1 MTPPV
6 TVLHEILKRSGFSAV
21 TKEKYRGVID
31 RWISYAGA
39 DPKSWTRERAQDF
52 YDALLD
58 EVSVPSANQY
68 MASLRYVSKWYATRN
83 GNPALD
89 FAIVQRQRG
98 KGSKKKDS
106 PVLGEEEIAIL
117 LNKTMGA
124 MQPVDL
130 RDFAMFVVAL
140 ETGMRRMSLR
150 GMMLQAITYV
160 ATKGYTIAHVP
171 IKGAGGEEMFDVP
184 LSDTALEAMK
194 PWRAWLADK
203 PRKLKEGPVFRHV
216 SGSRADDEAP
226 SLTGINDI
234 VAARALAAGLR
245 HINPHM
251 FRHTFITSR
260 TIAGLTPLEIG
271 TITGHKPGAI
281 TVDGVKIQLGAM
293 GTYMHAQ
300 ADKARNS
307 TPAFL
312 ADLVYQ
318 LVRRATL

>member
-1 MTPPV
+1 MSG
-6 TVLHEILKRSGFSAV
+6 TVLHQILSRAGFSPV
-21 TKEKYRGVID
+21 TREKYRGVIN
-31 RWISYAGA
+31 RWIAYAGS
-39 DPKSWTRERAQDF
+39 DPKGWTREKAQDF

-58 EVSVPSANQY
+58 EVTVPSANQY
-68 MASLRYVSKWYATRN
+68 MASLRYVSKWYATRSGDPN
-83 GNPALD
+83 LD

-98 KGSKKKDS
+98 KGGRRPAS
-106 PVLGEEEIAIL
+106 PVLGEEEIATL
-117 LNKTMGA
+117 LTKTMGA
-124 MQPVDL
+124 MRPVDL

-171 IKGAGGEEMFDVP
+171 IKGAGGEEFFDVP

-194 PWRAWLADK
+194 PWRAWLADR

-216 SGSRADDEAP
+216 SGATVDDEPP

-234 VAARALAAGLR
+234 VAARAIEAGLR

-307 TPAFL
+307 TPAWL
-312 ADLVYQ
+312 ADLVNQ
-318 LVRRATL
+318 LVRRTTL